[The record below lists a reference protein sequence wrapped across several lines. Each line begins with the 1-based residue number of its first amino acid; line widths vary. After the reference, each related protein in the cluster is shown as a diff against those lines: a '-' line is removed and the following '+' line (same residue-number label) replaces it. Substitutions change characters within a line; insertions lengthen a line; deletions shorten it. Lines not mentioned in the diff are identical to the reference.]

1 MGVLLVIYFLFIAIS
16 WTMQAIEGIKSFIE
30 DQINKHI

>member
-1 MGVLLVIYFLFIAIS
+1 MGALLVIYFLFITIS
-16 WTMQAIEGIKSFIE
+16 WVMQATERIKSFIK